1 VGQLDVNWGN
11 LFGGITPL
19 WDWGDLWG
27 ADEGLLRDVMV
38 TGEGFPLMVLSA
50 YYRGHKSY

>member
-19 WDWGDLWG
+19 WGWGDLWG
-27 ADEGLLRDVMV
+27 AGEGLLRDVTV
-38 TGEGFPLMVLSA
+38 TGEGVPLMVLSA
-50 YYRGHKSY
+50 CYRGHKSY